1 MLTHT
6 TVIATIVTP
15 WHRALLQDAFIL
27 TSAGADN
34 LVLADD
40 RHNPRPPV
48 RLPETLDPSHDPDP
62 TITTFVGI
70 SLDDHDSKLTQ
81 PY

>member
-1 MLTHT
+1 MVFITAAAFVGCMARTDPILTHT

-15 WHRALLQDAFIL
+15 WHRALLQDDFIL

-40 RHNPRPPV
+40 RHNLGV
-48 RLPETLDPSHDPDP
+48 
-62 TITTFVGI
+62 
-70 SLDDHDSKLTQ
+70 DDGGKLH
-81 PY
+81 